1 MSAQR
6 ASRISTCMTL
16 LLVAAA
22 LALAASAAASS
33 RLTVE
38 IGTNRTYNDAQLRP
52 EETVVCHYQGHT
64 LRVQAPSGGES
75 SNGAVWP
82 LLRSRKVGLFHLN
95 VSVAPKHRFAVRCAR
110 GGSWWV
116 SA

>member
-6 ASRISTCMTL
+6 ASRISTCLTL
-16 LLVAAA
+16 VLVAAT

-33 RLTVE
+33 RLTVG
-38 IGTNRTYNDAQLRP
+38 IGTNRTYSDSQLRP
-52 EETVVCHYQGHT
+52 GETVVCRYKGHT
-64 LRVQAPSGGES
+64 LRVQAPSASQS

-82 LLRSRKVGLFHLN
+82 LLRSRKVGLFHLS
-95 VSVAPKHRFAVRCAR
+95 VSVAPKHRFAVTCAR